1 LKFDPA
7 ILLGVDQ
14 IGGPV
19 ELPLTQPGRRET
31 RLIGSRLNG
40 LQPLQVLGLA
50 HAGEG
55 QCDLA
60 EPELEELKRQL
71 QDKQD
76 RLLRALADTENLRRR
91 GQRDREDYVKYA
103 NETLLRD
110 LIPVLDN
117 FDRALAAARAAG
129 QGGNVL
135 NGIELIQRELLR
147 VLEKA
152 GLSRYSAVGE
162 RFDPTRHEA
171 IARVVSADSAP
182 DTVVHET
189 AAGYLLNGRVLRP
202 ALVAVAAAPDEDAA

>member
-1 LKFDPA
+1 MDDSTPHDTPRD
-7 ILLGVDQ
+7 V
-14 IGGPV
+14 
-19 ELPLTQPGRRET
+19 
-31 RLIGSRLNG
+31 
-40 LQPLQVLGLA
+40 
-50 HAGEG
+50 
-55 QCDLA
+55 A
-60 EPELEELKRQL
+60 EPELEALKRQL

-91 GQRDREDYVKYA
+91 AQRDREDYIKYA
-103 NETLLRD
+103 SETLLRD

-117 FDRALAAARAAG
+117 FDRALAAARTAG
-129 QGGNVL
+129 EGGNVL